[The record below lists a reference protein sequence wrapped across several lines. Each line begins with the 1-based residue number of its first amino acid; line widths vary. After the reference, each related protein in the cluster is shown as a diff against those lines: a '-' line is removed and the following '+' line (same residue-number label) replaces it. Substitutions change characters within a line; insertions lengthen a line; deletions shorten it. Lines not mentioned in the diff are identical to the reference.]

1 MGFYCETFAGMSSN
15 LMFNFYEI
23 MIISLLCCL
32 IYLFVKL
39 IFNGYGGRLGSVAF
53 ISTLFIALIL
63 GEKSI
68 VLAFQYDFYLII
80 ITAII
85 CVSIPISLQIFFKY
99 NVVLTSA
106 LPSLIFMLGMLIIG
120 QEDSIYTLVF
130 LPQVLQECQ
139 I

>member
-1 MGFYCETFAGMSSN
+1 MSSN

-23 MIISLLCCL
+23 MIISLLCGL

-39 IFNGYGGRLGSVAF
+39 IFNGYGGWLGSVAF

-85 CVSIPISLQIFFKY
+85 GVSIPISLQIFFKY
-99 NVVLTSA
+99 NVVLASA
-106 LPSLIFMLGMLIIG
+106 LPSLIFMLGMLLIG

-130 LPQVLQECQ
+130 LPQVLKECQ
-139 I
+139 IEHW